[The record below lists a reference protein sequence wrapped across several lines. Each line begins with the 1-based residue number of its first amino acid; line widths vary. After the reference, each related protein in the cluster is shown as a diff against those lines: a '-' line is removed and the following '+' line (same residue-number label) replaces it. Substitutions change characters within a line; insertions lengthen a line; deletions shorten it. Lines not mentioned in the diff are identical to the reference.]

1 MNNFRTLIQ
10 RDLKTYSKY
19 IPEINKS
26 TMRSLFK
33 CEFTTLQH
41 YSLDFHIFLMNNFLV
56 CVAFLENKQ
65 YSKEAYDR
73 EVAKLIANNPD
84 SPRNYEIY
92 VTILMTLIETF
103 SRSRRTGDDIAEILR
118 ELKFQEE
125 CVEDLTKVLTA
136 NHETLAESVDA
147 MYENDPLKNFE
158 YRIDISRVDE
168 R

>member
-1 MNNFRTLIQ
+1 MNNFRNLIQ

-26 TMRSLFK
+26 TLRTLFK
-33 CEFTTLQH
+33 RKQFHFLFNS
-41 YSLDFHIFLMNNFLV
+41 SLLKTFVNIFLV

-65 YSKEAYDR
+65 YSKEAYDK
-73 EVAKLIANNPD
+73 EVAKLIANNPGA
-84 SPRNYEIY
+84 PKNYEIY
-92 VTILMTLIETF
+92 ITILMTLIETF
-103 SRSRRTGDDIAEILR
+103 SRSRRAGEDIADILR

-136 NHETLAESVDA
+136 NHETLAESLDA
-147 MYENDPLKNFE
+147 MHDHEPLKNFD
-158 YRIDISRVDE
+158 YRIDLSRVDE